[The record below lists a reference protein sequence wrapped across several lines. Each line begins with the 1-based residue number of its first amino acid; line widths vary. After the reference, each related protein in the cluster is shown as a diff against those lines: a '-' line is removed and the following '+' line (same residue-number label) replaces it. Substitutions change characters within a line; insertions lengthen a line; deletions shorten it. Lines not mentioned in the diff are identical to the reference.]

1 MESFALMN
9 RNALLFI
16 GLGIAVLAGLF
27 LFLRP
32 TPMQMSAPATAAQ
45 TPAPVTAAAPAV
57 PVEVSGPAASQVFE
71 IVVHKGQRVS
81 GPAEIQVHEGQNV
94 TLKLT
99 SDQPDELHLHGY
111 DLHLSLRANVPAALA
126 FQAVHSGRFDYEL
139 HHAHVELGTLE
150 VLPR

>member
-1 MESFALMN
+1 MN
-9 RNALLFI
+9 RNVLLFI

-32 TPMQMSAPATAAQ
+32 TPMPISAPAVTAPVTA
-45 TPAPVTAAAPAV
+45 PAPVTSV
-57 PVEVSGPAASQVFE
+57 QISGPAASRVFE
-71 IVVHKGQRVS
+71 IVVHQGQRVS
-81 GPAEIQVHEGQNV
+81 GPAAIQVREGENI
-94 TLKLT
+94 TLKLI

-139 HHAHVELGTLE
+139 HHAHIELGTLE
-150 VLPR
+150 VLPK